1 MAFEYDKGV
10 LAGVISDAVT
20 NHFLAMIP
28 SQPDAA
34 KVREVLEEAIDV
46 VVRTTSVLHEEF
58 EQRSAEILSEGRKHS
73 KANADRYLK
82 MIMRPGS
89 PAWRRSK

>member
-1 MAFEYDKGV
+1 MTLRYDKAA

-34 KVREVLEEAIDV
+34 KIREVLEEAIEV
-46 VVRTTSVLHEEF
+46 VVRTTSVLHEDF

-73 KANADRYLK
+73 KANVDRYLK

-89 PAWRRSK
+89 PAWRSSK